1 MSFLT
6 NLDVCSQKFS
16 GHNVVIFGRNTY
28 LHRDYNLTKNHSSK
42 GVGMEM
48 SLFCVD
54 LMWNAPE
61 TLSTT
66 TVTDLFSLIIFFDL
80 FQLFLKAFQ

>member
-1 MSFLT
+1 LAGIHIST
-6 NLDVCSQKFS
+6 GTTISQ
-16 GHNVVIFGRNTY
+16 
-28 LHRDYNLTKNHSSK
+28 KNHSSK

-80 FQLFLKAFQ
+80 FQLFLKGFQ